1 MPSLCFHALELKP
14 LKRGGPI
21 SWRSPATSLGN
32 CQALGFSGAQ
42 DRRHLKRPP
51 IDDAGGQVGKGTSI
65 GCLKN
70 PMFHLDVAETGDYL
84 NPWFGSN
91 SGQL

>member
-1 MPSLCFHALELKP
+1 MEVAGNIPRELSSFGV
-14 LKRGGPI
+14 LMLGRRTGGI
-21 SWRSPATSLGN
+21 ST
-32 CQALGFSGAQ
+32 
-42 DRRHLKRPP
+42 P

>member
-1 MPSLCFHALELKP
+1 MEVAGNIPRELSSFGV
-14 LKRGGPI
+14 LMLRRTGGITKDP
-21 SWRSPATSLGN
+21 
-32 CQALGFSGAQ
+32 F
-42 DRRHLKRPP
+42 

-70 PMFHLDVAETGDYL
+70 PMFHSDVAETGDYL

-91 SGQL
+91 SGQI